1 MNRVLKCIE
10 RIVQVITVIGAICA
24 IVEAIRLHLYKK
36 ELNERANAYLEEELS
51 DEGNMKSPVRV
62 FSPRTEKMQGML
74 MKLVY
79 ATTIGTV
86 ISIILNLINRE
97 RN

>member
-10 RIVQVITVIGAICA
+10 RIVQVITVIGAICT
-24 IVEAIRLHLYKK
+24 IVEAIRLHLCKK
-36 ELNERANAYLEEELS
+36 ELKERAEAYLEQELC

-62 FSPRTEKMQGML
+62 FSPRIEKMQEVL

-79 ATTIGTV
+79 TTTIGVV